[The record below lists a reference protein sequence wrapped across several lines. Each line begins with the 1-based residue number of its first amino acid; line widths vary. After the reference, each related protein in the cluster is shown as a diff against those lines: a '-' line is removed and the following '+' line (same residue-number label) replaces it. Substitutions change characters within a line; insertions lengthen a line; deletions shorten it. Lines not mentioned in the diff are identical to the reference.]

1 MCLICYNYKNYMKK
15 PLLSPS
21 LLSADFA
28 DLASAMKMVE
38 EKGAGAVHIDVM
50 DGQFVPQI
58 SYGQPVIQSVR
69 RLTKLPFDVHLM
81 VEKPELM
88 VDSFVEAGADWITFH
103 QEATVH
109 IHRLIQHL
117 HDKGIKAGISI
128 VPSTPVHALDEI
140 LPDVDLVLVMTVN
153 PGYGG
158 QTLIPSCVNK
168 ISQLADIRKEKG
180 CNFLISVDGGVNSK
194 TVQSVVKAGADIVVS
209 GSAFFN
215 GSLTWEF

>member
-1 MCLICYNYKNYMKK
+1 MIFPWYTVIQYMKK

-28 DLASAMKMVE
+28 NLQAALKMVE
-38 EKGAGAVHIDVM
+38 EKGGSLVHVDVM

-88 VDSFVEAGADWITFH
+88 VESFAKAGSDWITFH
-103 QEATVH
+103 YEATVH
-109 IHRLIQHL
+109 IHRLVQQIHAL
-117 HDKGIKAGISI
+117 EKKAGISI
-128 VPSTPVHALDEI
+128 VPSTPVHVLDEI
-140 LPDVDLVLVMTVN
+140 LSEVDLVLVMTVN
-153 PGYGG
+153 PGFGG

-168 ISQLADIRKEKG
+168 ISQLADIRREKG
-180 CNFLISVDGGVNSK
+180 YDFLISVDGGVNDK
-194 TVQSVVKAGADIVVS
+194 TVQSVISAGADIVVS

-215 GSLTWEF
+215 GSLKWEF